1 MKKVLFAFLI
11 AIMAISCDAQQK
23 KGVELVPPAEF
34 AQNIQSGKG
43 QLIDVRTPKEYNSG
57 YIKGAVNMH
66 LYDTDFE
73 QRIDTLDKNKPVY
86 VYCKVGGRSAEAVA
100 IMKSKGF
107 RHIVE
112 LDGGMDAWNEAKL
125 PVTKK

>member
-1 MKKVLFAFLI
+1 MHSK
-11 AIMAISCDAQQK
+11 K
-23 KGVELVPPAEF
+23 KGIELVPPAEF
-34 AQNIQSGKG
+34 AKNIELGKG
-43 QLIDVRTPKEYNSG
+43 QLIDVRTPKEYNGG

>member
-1 MKKVLFAFLI
+1 MHSK
-11 AIMAISCDAQQK
+11 K

-34 AQNIQSGKG
+34 AQNIESGKG